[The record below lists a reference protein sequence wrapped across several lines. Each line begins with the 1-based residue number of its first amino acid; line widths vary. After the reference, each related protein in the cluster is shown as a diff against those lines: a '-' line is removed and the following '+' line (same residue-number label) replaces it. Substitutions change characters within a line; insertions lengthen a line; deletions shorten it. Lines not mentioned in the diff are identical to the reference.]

1 MHGELLDIVD
11 EHNHIVGKGSR
22 AQIHKSGD
30 WHRGVH
36 IFLFTPAGKLLVQQR
51 SRSQDTYPGSLD
63 CSVSEHLKIG
73 ETYYEGAVRGLKE
86 ELGLDLLPLTRLLH
100 FKLDYG
106 PNDNMINELYQG
118 IVKPQQIK
126 ADHVEVESIHFEKL
140 DKLEVVM
147 EVGEVMF
154 SRWFR
159 QLLLWY
165 LGRRSEIS
173 IFWEN
178 RLEIRIE

>member
-11 EHNHIVGKGSR
+11 EHNHIIACGSR

-36 IFLFTPAGKLLVQQR
+36 IFLFTPTGELLVQQR

-86 ELGLDLLPLTRLLH
+86 ELGLDLLPLTRLVH

-118 IVKPQQIK
+118 IVNPQLIMTNRN
-126 ADHVEVESIHFEKL
+126 EVERIRFEDIAMLK
-140 DKLEVVM
+140 VM
-147 EVGEVMF
+147 IENGKVDV
-154 SRWFR
+154 SRWFE
-159 QLLLWY
+159 QLLYWY
-165 LGRRSEIS
+165 LGRRSDIN
-173 IFWEN
+173 ILWEN
-178 RLEIRIE
+178 SEGFRI